1 MNADDELGTY
11 IKAWRQRLQ
20 PGDAGL
26 PAGSPRRA
34 RGLRREELASLA
46 AISVD
51 YLVRLEQGRAT
62 KPSPQVLAALSRA
75 LRLTAEERDH
85 LYRVA
90 GLAPPRKSAMATNV
104 SPSVQ
109 RLVDRLADLPVA
121 VYDPAWTLITW
132 NAAWAALMGDPSTTS
147 GRDRNLIWRTFT
159 GKATRVRKND
169 AEAEEFQ
176 ANALA
181 DLRRTLGAYPDD
193 SGLSQ
198 LVDDLRRASPRFCE
212 LWAKRVV
219 NTTPSDRKTVDHPA
233 VGSITLDCDV
243 LTVTG
248 SDLRIVVYTADP
260 SSPDADRLRLAQVIG
275 LQVVGR

>member
-1 MNADDELGTY
+1 
-11 IKAWRQRLQ
+11 
-20 PGDAGL
+20 
-26 PAGSPRRA
+26 
-34 RGLRREELASLA
+34 LA

-75 LRLTAEERDH
+75 LRLTVEERDH